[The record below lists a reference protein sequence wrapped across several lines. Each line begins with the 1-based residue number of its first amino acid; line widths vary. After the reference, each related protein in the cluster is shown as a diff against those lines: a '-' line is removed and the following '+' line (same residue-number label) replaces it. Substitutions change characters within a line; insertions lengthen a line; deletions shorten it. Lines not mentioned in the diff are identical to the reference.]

1 MKTPKFVMTELPH
14 AACERILRKIGGGR
28 VGKDAVDEFAKVLE
42 GVAIELSAEAATMA
56 RHAGRKTIID
66 ADIRLAKKKLV

>member
-1 MKTPKFVMTELPH
+1 MVELPY
-14 AACERILRKIGGGR
+14 AACERVLRKIGGGR

-66 ADIRLAKKKLV
+66 ADIILAKKKLV

>member
-1 MKTPKFVMTELPH
+1 MTELPF
-14 AACERILRKIGGGR
+14 AACERVLRKVSGGR

-56 RHAGRKTIID
+56 RHAGRKTITD
-66 ADIRLAKKKLV
+66 ADVVLAKKKLV

>member
-1 MKTPKFVMTELPH
+1 MTGLPF
-14 AACERILRKIGGGR
+14 AACERVLRKISGGR

-56 RHAGRKTIID
+56 RHAGRKTITD
-66 ADIRLAKKKLV
+66 ADITLAKKKLV

>member
-1 MKTPKFVMTELPH
+1 MVELPY
-14 AACERILRKIGGGR
+14 AACERVLRKIGGGR
-28 VGKDAVDEFAKVLE
+28 VGKDAVDEFAKTLE

>member
-1 MKTPKFVMTELPH
+1 MTELPY

-28 VGKDAVDEFAKVLE
+28 VGKDAVDEFTKVLE

-56 RHAGRKTIID
+56 RHAGRKTIVD
-66 ADIRLAKKKLV
+66 ADVRLAKKKLV

>member
-1 MKTPKFVMTELPH
+1 MSELPF
-14 AACERILRKIGGGR
+14 AACERVLRKASGGR

-56 RHAGRKTIID
+56 RHAGRKTITD
-66 ADIRLAKKKLV
+66 ADIVLAKKKLV

>member
-1 MKTPKFVMTELPH
+1 MTELPH

>member
-1 MKTPKFVMTELPH
+1 MTELPY
-14 AACERILRKIGGGR
+14 AACERILRKTGGGR
-28 VGKDAVDEFAKVLE
+28 VGKDAVDEFTKTLE
-42 GVAIELSAEAATMA
+42 SVAIELSAEAATMA